1 MLTLQT
7 IERRMR
13 RHLAKR
19 GYTLHKSRK
28 GGYIVTGGPY
38 PDEPDGYYEDIDK
51 LVDAVEQMDERFV
64 VLDEQEREKER
75 ERRHAN
81 G

>member
-19 GYTLHKSRK
+19 GYTLHKSRN
-28 GGYIVTGGPY
+28 GGYTVTGGPN
-38 PDEPDGYYEDIDK
+38 PNEPDGYFENIDK
-51 LVDAVEQMDERFV
+51 LVDAVEQMEDRFV
-64 VLDEQEREKER
+64 VLDEQERRQK
-75 ERRHAN
+75 
-81 G
+81 